1 MLDDPISGITSHYV
15 HPTPWRFIGFILLT
29 MDFPNVFGKTQA
41 TAMLQV
47 HLPRKELSLDGGWWS
62 EDSET
67 QWDTLRK
74 FNIPKTMVLQH
85 ASPAAKYDAFGDP
98 S

>member
-1 MLDDPISGITSHYV
+1 
-15 HPTPWRFIGFILLT
+15 

-47 HLPRKELSLDGGWWS
+47 HLPRKELSLDGGWRS

-67 QWDTLRK
+67 QWDALPK
-74 FNIPKTMVLQH
+74 FIIAKSMVLQH